1 MLVLCYHNGAL
12 GHTVTA
18 LMDCCTEE
26 GSSEF
31 PSFVKGKHLH
41 HYLPQSKFY
50 KVSHPIIDIAKEKA
64 AGNTI
69 ISSSSFSTFGRLLI
83 ILMGLNKWSKA
94 VPEFN
99 APVVFRQDGTTIQEQ
114 LEVLSNTLLDKIST
128 DQWWFTDVDHV
139 LDITN
144 FFGEPN
150 KVSTFLSNCGLH
162 PIDEKVKSFCYAV
175 AVSNQEYV
183 DTIEKCVKISTDILD
198 GKEYNVDLSFY
209 ETAMCH
215 MLLMKHTG
223 KRFYEQPHRLQYFPT
238 STVDYIKLFKD

>member
-26 GSSEF
+26 GGAEF

-41 HYLPQSKFY
+41 HHRPLSTFY
-50 KVSHPIIDIAKEKA
+50 KVRHPIINIADEKA
-64 AGNTI
+64 SGNTI

-83 ILMGLNKWSKA
+83 ILMGLKKWAKA

-99 APVVFRQDGTTIQEQ
+99 SPVLYRQDGATMHEQ
-114 LEVLSNTLLDKIST
+114 LEVLSNTLLDKVST
-128 DQWWFTDVDHV
+128 DSGWFTDVDHI

-144 FFGEPN
+144 FFGNVNGVSAFLSDCGLTPIDN
-150 KVSTFLSNCGLH
+150 KV
-162 PIDEKVKSFCYAV
+162 ESFCRNV
-175 AVSNQEYV
+175 AISNQEYV
-183 DTIEKCVKISTDILD
+183 DTVEKCVKISTDILD
-198 GKEYNVDLSFY
+198 GKEYNIDLSFF

-215 MLLMKHTG
+215 MLLMKQTG
-223 KRFYEQPHRLQYFPT
+223 KRFYQQPRRLQKFPT

>member
-18 LMDCCTEE
+18 LMDCCTKE
-26 GSSEF
+26 GGFAF

-41 HYLPQSKFY
+41 HHQPRSTFY
-50 KVSHPIIDIAKEKA
+50 RVSHPVINIAKEKA
-64 AGNTI
+64 SGNTI

-83 ILMGLNKWSKA
+83 ILMGLKKWTKA

-99 APVVFRQDGTTIQEQ
+99 SPVIYRQDGSTIHEQ
-114 LEVLSNTLLDKIST
+114 LEVLSNTLLDKVQT
-128 DQWWFTDVDHV
+128 DSWWFTDVDHT

-144 FFGEPN
+144 FFDKPTE
-150 KVSTFLSNCGLH
+150 VSTFLSNCGLH
-162 PIDEKVKSFCYAV
+162 PIEDKVESFCHNV
-175 AVSNQEYV
+175 AISNQEYV

-198 GKEYNVDLSFY
+198 RKEYSVDLSFY

-215 MLLMKHTG
+215 MLLMEQTG